1 MYECIFSLLVLLCV
15 FVCIQVRVP
24 ADYHDDQEL
33 VVFHEVI
40 AKETCMRKCKDNLVR
55 LAQRAF
61 SSVTVSQAFLL

>member
-1 MYECIFSLLVLLCV
+1 M
-15 FVCIQVRVP
+15 P
-24 ADYHDDQEL
+24 ADYYDDQEL